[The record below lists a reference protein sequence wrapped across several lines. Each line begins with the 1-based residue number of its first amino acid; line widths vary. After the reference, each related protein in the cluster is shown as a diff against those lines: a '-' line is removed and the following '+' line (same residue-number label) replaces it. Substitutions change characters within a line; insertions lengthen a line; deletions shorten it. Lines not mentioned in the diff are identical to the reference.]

1 MTDNILEN
9 YEDLKKKLEDGTKTR
24 GEQMTDNILEN
35 YEDLKK
41 KLEDGTKTRSVI
53 DDMIWRAESKLPKGS
68 LPISPLGSTE
78 PESQTSAWDTRLG
91 QLEEQSK
98 KLGEMLAEALKA
110 RVAGQASD
118 GSVDMLVGTQAA
130 MQAACDA
137 LGTIVKDFNEKL
149 VNWYQKS
156 GCVAN
161 FTWKYADSCKQLE
174 VAGVDVI
181 VYRKQAP
188 TALTIK
194 EALDNA
200 PVEVKED
207 AKEEEVP

>member
-1 MTDNILEN
+1 MTDEILEN
-9 YEDLKKKLEDGTKTR
+9 YEGLKKKLEDGTK
-24 GEQMTDNILEN
+24 N
-35 YEDLKK
+35 
-41 KLEDGTKTRSVI
+41 RSVI
-53 DDMIWRAESKLPKGS
+53 DDMLWRAESKLPKGA
-68 LPISPLGSTE
+68 LPTVSPNLNPFETDS
-78 PESQTSAWDTRLG
+78 SASAWDVRLK
-91 QLEEQSK
+91 QLEDQNK
-98 KLGEMLAEALKA
+98 KLLEMFADALKNRTSA
-110 RVAGQASD
+110 PATEP
-118 GSVDMLVGTQAA
+118 SVDMLVGTQAT

-137 LGTIVKDFNEKL
+137 LGAAVEEFNEKL

-161 FTWKYADSCKQLE
+161 FSWKYEDTYKKLE

-200 PVEVKED
+200 HVEDKESV
-207 AKEEEVP
+207 EEEEP